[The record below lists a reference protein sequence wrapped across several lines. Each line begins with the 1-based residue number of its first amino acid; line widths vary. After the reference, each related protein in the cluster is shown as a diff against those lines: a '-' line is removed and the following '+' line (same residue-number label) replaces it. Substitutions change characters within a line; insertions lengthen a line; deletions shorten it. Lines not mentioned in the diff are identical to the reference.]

1 MISNECFASGSYDNK
16 IRLWNIQSGECTQ
29 VLNGHSNS
37 IYALEMTQMTRFL
50 VSCSA
55 DETIRLWDLT
65 TGNCVK
71 TLHGHKDN
79 VYTIKLNTYGQLIS
93 GSHDKTVKIWD
104 LDRGECLKTINVDS
118 LIWMIELC
126 RIF

>member
-1 MISNECFASGSYDNK
+1 
-16 IRLWNIQSGECTQ
+16 
-29 VLNGHSNS
+29 VLNGHTNS

-126 RIF
+126 KIF